1 MHIWKELKVYIFA
14 FNLFTIAD
22 QLLPHNARY
31 SIIVYVNNREK
42 EITHHKLWIRRKS
55 LMLLFVCDHSI
66 ELRFDCLKLMSLDPM
81 IYTNQINH
89 INNCFKQCRSTACY
103 CMNHLS
109 LIVFQVCLSN
119 MLWYRIENYAFEIV
133 KKRMFPNLYTMI
145 YIFCMLIFFD
155 QFLFENQ
162 FFSLKIFFWKI

>member
-1 MHIWKELKVYIFA
+1 M
-14 FNLFTIAD
+14 
-22 QLLPHNARY
+22 
-31 SIIVYVNNREK
+31 
-42 EITHHKLWIRRKS
+42 IRRKS
-55 LMLLFVCDHSI
+55 LMLLFVCDHLI

-119 MLWYRIENYAFEIV
+119 MLWYRIENYAFKIV

-155 QFLFENQ
+155 KFLFENQ
-162 FFSLKIFFWKI
+162 FFSLKIFFWKIWISRRAVPSAHCLWIFFLLYNRVLRLLMKWLNKL